1 MLESGRDKTRGGA
14 IYNIGMS
21 FRVVDLGNVADSL
34 TAIKKLIFEEKS
46 ISMEQLLDALENNFE
61 GHEILRQRLMTR
73 APHYG
78 NDDEYADGMAQ
89 RVVGVITD
97 ECRRHRSYFG
107 GPFHPGYG
115 SVSAHW
121 PFGLVMAAFPDGRK
135 AGAPLTDGIGPVH
148 NQDQHGPTALLKSVG
163 KMGHV
168 DLSGGNILN
177 MKFSPKVVE
186 GEKGL
191 TNFISLLKS
200 FVQLK
205 VWHCQFNVI
214 DAETLR
220 DAQKHPENYRDL
232 LIRVAG
238 YSSFFTSLSK
248 ELQDDIIDR
257 TEHSLPV

>member
-1 MLESGRDKTRGGA
+1 
-14 IYNIGMS
+14 MS
-21 FRVVDLGNVADSL
+21 FRTVDLANVADSL
-34 TAIKKLIFEEKS
+34 TAIKKFVFEEKS
-46 ISMEQLLDALENNFE
+46 VSMKQLLDAVENNFE
-61 GHEILRQRLMTR
+61 GNEVLRQKLMTR

-97 ECRRHRSYFG
+97 ECSHHKSYFG
-107 GPFHPGYG
+107 GPFYPGYG
-115 SVSAHW
+115 SVSSHG
-121 PFGLVMAAFPDGRK
+121 PFGSVVGAFPDGRK
-135 AGAPLTDGIGPVH
+135 VGAPLTDGIGPVH

-168 DLSGGNILN
+168 DLSGGSILN
-177 MKFSPKVVE
+177 IKFSPKVVE

-191 TNFISLLKS
+191 ANFISLLKS

-205 VWHCQFNVI
+205 VWHCQFNI
-214 DAETLR
+214 INAETLR
-220 DAQKHPENYRDL
+220 DAQRHPENYRDL

-238 YSSFFTSLSK
+238 YSSFFTGLPK

-257 TEHSLPV
+257 TEHSLPVSN